1 MTATRI
7 VTLGGPIP
15 ASVGIVETRR
25 KHEEPNV
32 TTVTRM
38 APLRRQKRR
47 QLRGSRPREPHP
59 FGVPTFER
67 FGRGGG
73 GGPYHGGGYR
83 IPRTGNIDAYVGM

>member
-59 FGVPTFER
+59 FGAPTFER
-67 FGRGGG
+67 FGRVEAGDHTMGG
-73 GGPYHGGGYR
+73 
-83 IPRTGNIDAYVGM
+83 